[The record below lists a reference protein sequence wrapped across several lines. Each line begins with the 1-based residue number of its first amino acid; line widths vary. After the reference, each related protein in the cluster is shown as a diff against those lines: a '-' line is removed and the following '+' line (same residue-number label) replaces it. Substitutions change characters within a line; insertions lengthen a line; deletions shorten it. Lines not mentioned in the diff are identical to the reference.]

1 MEQSYYRYHLFFCI
15 NERDDG
21 TPCCGRFPAKKFR
34 DYAKQRVK
42 ELGDAIEGNVRV
54 NTAGCMN
61 RCAEGPVLVIYPEAV
76 WYRYESLEDIDEIIS
91 GHLCRGEIV
100 ERLRIGG

>member
-15 NERDDG
+15 NKRPDG
-21 TPCCGRFPAKKFR
+21 GPCCGSGPALECR

-54 NTAGCMN
+54 NVAGCMN
-61 RCAEGPVLVIYPEAV
+61 RCAEGPLLVIYPEAV
-76 WYRYESLEDIDEIIS
+76 WYRYGSLEDIDEIIS
-91 GHLCRGEIV
+91 SHLCGGRVV
-100 ERLRIGG
+100 ERLRIA